1 VDDFVKRRTILNENI
16 KTANS
21 LIWGQCSDIMRQKVE
36 SSAEFETISH
46 TGNAT
51 DLLKVIKN
59 LAYIYEIQ
67 KYVPLAVYESKRL
80 FYLCQQL
87 RNQSIQS
94 YFDHFQNQVAVI
106 SHIGGPI
113 GNDPIL
119 LTKVGKRAETATELE
134 NDQKAK
140 DMFLAVADRSWFGKL
155 LEDLENDFLQG
166 HDGYPKTLSDEY
178 SLLTNWKEE
187 TRSDPKI
194 PVVFT
199 TTSQQNNRRNITCY
213 RRGRIGHYSNNCP
226 TRSGQ
231 TATDSMINETTT
243 QSESTLLTAGTA

>member
-1 VDDFVKRRTILNENI
+1 MNPNDYSISANNCAINQYNRILIISKI
-16 KTANS
+16 KWLS
-21 LIWGQCSDIMRQKVE
+21 Y
-36 SSAEFETISH
+36 H
-46 TGNAT
+46 TLE
-51 DLLKVIKN
+51 DLLEMT
-59 LAYIYEIQ
+59 LSCS
-67 KYVPLAVYESKRL
+67 PRL
-80 FYLCQQL
+80 E
-87 RNQSIQS
+87 
-94 YFDHFQNQVAVI
+94 
-106 SHIGGPI
+106 
-113 GNDPIL
+113 
-119 LTKVGKRAETATELE
+119 KELE

-187 TRSDPKI
+187 TRSDPKN